1 MPQEH
6 YLDRR
11 CRFLDHRFFMYYEDI
26 IIRLSVINVEFG
38 FFRRKCCFCYTLFLF
53 TFAKIPWISIICF
66 LCMLKTCVYAD
77 MDMGR
82 PVRLLRFAFSLFL
95 CIKSLLFLLQL
106 DSTWYENVV
115 VKENGKGKSNL
126 FLGCSPYR
134 MTLKRWTGL
143 NKVKPYKIICYIF
156 RKITILQLYKKINS
170 LIIILFVFLVRVHSC
185 EYKLDNNDAILQNI
199 RTHPFFGLNLQN
211 DIICCESI
219 RSLIFPLCLLL
230 RYIRVH
236 IRT

>member
-1 MPQEH
+1 MCEWW
-6 YLDRR
+6 
-11 CRFLDHRFFMYYEDI
+11 RFLDHRFFMYKEYI
-26 IIRLSVINVEFG
+26 TIRFSVINVEFG
-38 FFRRKCCFCYTLFLF
+38 FFHRKCCFCYTLFLF

-134 MTLKRWTGL
+134 MTLKRWTRVEWGETMQ
-143 NKVKPYKIICYIF
+143 IIRYIF
-156 RKITILQLYKKINS
+156 LKIKRLVLYQKINS

-185 EYKLDNNDAILQNI
+185 AYKLDNNNTILQNI
-199 RTHPFFGLNLQN
+199 RIHPFFGLILQN

>member
-1 MPQEH
+1 MHGCMSQE
-6 YLDRR
+6 YIINLSENVVMRNDFAFCNICIIILIRPNIMCLDFK
-11 CRFLDHRFFMYYEDI
+11 FLQSFPKTWKTYPALSFGIYRGNELNCKIEYHMYMCEYNEDI
-26 IIRLSVINVEFG
+26 IISISVINVEFG
-38 FFRRKCCFCYTLFLF
+38 FFHRKCCFCYTLFLF

-134 MTLKRWTGL
+134 MTLKRWT
-143 NKVKPYKIICYIF
+143 
-156 RKITILQLYKKINS
+156 
-170 LIIILFVFLVRVHSC
+170 RV
-185 EYKLDNNDAILQNI
+185 E
-199 RTHPFFGLNLQN
+199 
-211 DIICCESI
+211 
-219 RSLIFPLCLLL
+219 
-230 RYIRVH
+230 
-236 IRT
+236 

>member
-1 MPQEH
+1 MSGFQILTILSQNMKNISCPLVW
-6 YLDRR
+6 YLQGEWAKLQNWISYVYVWIIA
-11 CRFLDHRFFMYYEDI
+11 CNEDI
-26 IIRLSVINVEFG
+26 IIRFSVINVEFG
-38 FFRRKCCFCYTLFLF
+38 FFHRKCCFCYTLFLF

-134 MTLKRWTGL
+134 MTLKRWTR
-143 NKVKPYKIICYIF
+143 VK
-156 RKITILQLYKKINS
+156 
-170 LIIILFVFLVRVHSC
+170 
-185 EYKLDNNDAILQNI
+185 
-199 RTHPFFGLNLQN
+199 
-211 DIICCESI
+211 
-219 RSLIFPLCLLL
+219 
-230 RYIRVH
+230 
-236 IRT
+236 